1 LKISKKIKKI
11 FFRFLEKIFV
21 FLWLWL
27 LFLAFLS
34 IVNLSAWLA
43 TVAVPICRQAFVEKF
58 LDLSQYE
65 PKTSAEVH
73 LFVEKFL
80 RPDGVFL
87 LKMVGKKDF

>member
-1 LKISKKIKKI
+1 MALASISSFSFNCKFICMASNCTYI
-11 FFRFLEKIFV
+11 
-21 FLWLWL
+21 
-27 LFLAFLS
+27 S
-34 IVNLSAWLA
+34 IDFIR
-43 TVAVPICRQAFVEKF
+43 VAVPICRQAFVEKF

-87 LKMVGKKDF
+87 LKMVGKDF